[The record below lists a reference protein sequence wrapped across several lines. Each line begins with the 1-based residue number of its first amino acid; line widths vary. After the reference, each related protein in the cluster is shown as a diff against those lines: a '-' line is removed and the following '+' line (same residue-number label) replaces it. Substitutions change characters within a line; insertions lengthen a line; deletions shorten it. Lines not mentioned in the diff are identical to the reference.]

1 MTHKETEELI
11 AKFLNAETTLEE
23 EKRLALEV
31 SRSGVP
37 KEWKIIA
44 VMLGELAIDEA
55 LFDHIMAE
63 RAVQKRVIRKPSPR
77 NWWWAAAACLLL
89 LVGVGTS
96 WIYHNNRVEESPLM
110 AVAPATAILAEP
122 PISEGY
128 QTPAVTMAS
137 ETYQD
142 PARVTLFIKELAKV
156 YSADSIRL
164 DCETPK
170 GKDELEIAYLFA
182 DDEEQDIIGRLLQV
196 ACWYSN
202 RHPGYHLSLNDKQFF
217 FQLKDSRKDIHYQW
231 MAERVRGHILLHCSH
246 TTANSSAFSACYR
259 EFRGDI
265 EDNPYIINNHKTKEI

>member
-11 AKFLNAETTLEE
+11 AKFLDAETTLEE

-31 SRSGVP
+31 ARADAP

-44 VMLGELAIDEA
+44 AMLGELAVDEA

-63 RAVQKRVIRKPSPR
+63 RAVQKRVIRKLSPR

-96 WIYHNNRVEESPLM
+96 WIYHNNRVEESPLV
-110 AVAPATAILAEP
+110 AVAPATAVLEEP
-122 PISEGY
+122 PVSEGY
-128 QTPAVTMAS
+128 QTLAVAMAS

-170 GKDELEIAYLFA
+170 GEGELEVAYLFA
-182 DDEEQDIIGRLLQV
+182 DNEEQDIIGRLLQV

-217 FQLKDSRKDIHYQW
+217 FQLEDSWENIHYQW
-231 MAERVRGHILLHCSH
+231 MAERVKGRILLHCSH
-246 TTANSSAFSACYR
+246 TAAHSSVFSTCYR
-259 EFRGDI
+259 EFRDEI
-265 EDNPYIINNHKTKEI
+265 EDNPYIINNHKTVKI